1 MLTRSFQLP
10 AKKVIIVAMKMMNF
24 VATIWVD
31 GDVTLKIVDVS
42 GDVTLKI
49 VDVSGDVTL
58 KLVAVAGN
66 LR

>member
-1 MLTRSFQLP
+1 MLTRSSQLP
-10 AKKVIIVAMKMMNF
+10 AKKVIIVAMKMMDF
-24 VATIWVD
+24 VVTIWVD
-31 GDVTLKIVDVS
+31 